1 MGWLLLII
9 IVVILS
15 IWIWNIYERH
25 VARQRQQLLEAKIA
39 DAVRL
44 VRPII
49 EKAYAQWNG
58 EIRSRWPLISFDFP
72 TLENL
77 LMNSRTLL
85 VSYPRQDVRG
95 LAKKLLSPIVL
106 KALADF
112 VAHSPDFVSIGN
124 GTLADVPTSF
134 NTQSDQFQAI
144 PGRYNPPDWAIRRK
158 LVYDR
163 DGGCCR
169 RCGTIVPLD
178 KCHIHHV
185 VRRAKGGGHSLDNL
199 VVLCRDCHSLMPEH
213 EKVTG
218 GPFYAL
224 PYRYTLHAKECY
236 HAIGARQ
243 ISGSLPVLIAQGYEP
258 CQKCMPIV
266 RRTLWIERFSRG
278 RLSSI
283 VNSLTLEYGSE
294 SLTRAEREEI

>member
-1 MGWLLLII
+1 MLII
-9 IVVILS
+9 IVVILG
-15 IWIWNIYERH
+15 IWLWNIH
-25 VARQRQQLLEAKIA
+25 QGQIARQRQRLLEAKIA
-39 DAVRL
+39 EALRL
-44 VRPII
+44 VRPIV
-49 EKAYAQWNG
+49 EKAYAQLTE
-58 EIRSRWPLISFDFP
+58 EIRSRWPLIPFDFP

-77 LMNSRTLL
+77 LMNSRVLL
-85 VSYPRQDVRG
+85 VGYPRQDTRR
-95 LAKKLLSPIVL
+95 LAKKLLSPVVSRVV
-106 KALADF
+106 ADF
-112 VAHSPDFVSIGN
+112 VAHSPDFVSARN
-124 GTLADVPTSF
+124 GTLANVPTSF
-134 NTQSDQFQAI
+134 HTQSDQFQAI
-144 PGRYNPPDWAIRRK
+144 PDGYNPPDWAMRRM

-199 VVLCRDCHSLMPEH
+199 VVLCKDCHSLMPEH

-224 PYRYTLHAKECY
+224 LYRHTLHTKECY
-236 HAIGARQ
+236 HAIGARHV
-243 ISGSLPVLIAQGYEP
+243 SGSLPVLIAQGYEP

-266 RRTLWIERFSRG
+266 RRTLWIERFARG

-283 VNSLTLEYGSE
+283 VNSLALEYGSE
-294 SLTRAEREEI
+294 SPTPAKREES